1 MCYSSHQILCVQ
13 FSVPSHMGTFQRNQF
28 YFLPKD
34 LPSLFPGLPETSIS
48 GCDDAPDLQEPAF
61 HCSRFPRWR
70 VPTSAVLNL
79 WSYRNLGT
87 VLSEEC
93 FVFTGSAVARLA
105 SISFCANFFIYLEL
119 IIHQPCH

>member
-48 GCDDAPDLQEPAF
+48 GCDYAPVPQTSRNQLFTDLVFQIGE
-61 HCSRFPRWR
+61 FPPLLLTAGAMGIWEHM
-70 VPTSAVLNL
+70 
-79 WSYRNLGT
+79 
-87 VLSEEC
+87 LSKESI
-93 FVFTGSAVARLA
+93 FTTGSAAAGHPL
-105 SISFCANFFIYLEL
+105 YL
-119 IIHQPCH
+119 